1 MDAISNA
8 DRFVILLRQKLA
20 ERAQAKRPS
29 SAVRT
34 DAKQITGQDAV
45 RSVAGRMAQAGVE
58 DRKLR
63 RTIVEQLLVDRFG
76 QALVNEARFQQI
88 VDDVSELMAS
98 DPELGDL
105 FAEVMAKVKST
116 NI

>member
-29 SAVRT
+29 SARRA
-34 DAKQITGQDAV
+34 DAKPASGHDAV
-45 RSVAGRMAQAGVE
+45 RAVAGRAARAGAE

-63 RTIVEQLLVDRFG
+63 RTIVEQLLADRFG
-76 QALVNEARFQQI
+76 TALVNEARFQQI
-88 VDDVSELMAS
+88 VDQVSELMVS
-98 DPELGDL
+98 DPDLGDL
-105 FAEVMAKVKST
+105 FSEVIAQVKASDT
-116 NI
+116 

>member
-29 SAVRT
+29 STSRP
-34 DAKQITGQDAV
+34 DANPTAGHDAV
-45 RSVAGRMAQAGVE
+45 RAIAGRTARAGAE

-63 RTIVEQLLVDRFG
+63 RTIVEQLLTDRFG
-76 QALVNEARFQQI
+76 AALVNEARFQQI
-88 VDDVSELMAS
+88 VDQVSELMAS
-98 DPELGDL
+98 DPDLGDL
-105 FAEVMAKVKST
+105 FAEVMTQVKASGQ
-116 NI
+116 